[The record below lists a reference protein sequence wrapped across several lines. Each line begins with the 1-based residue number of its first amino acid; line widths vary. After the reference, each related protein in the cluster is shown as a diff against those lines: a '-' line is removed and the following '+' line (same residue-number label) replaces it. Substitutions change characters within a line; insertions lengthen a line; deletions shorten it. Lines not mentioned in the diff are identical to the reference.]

1 MNGTESVAEPP
12 ANSEHKYRQP
22 DVGVWWAHVM
32 RMANSLC
39 TVRTVK
45 PTKLGDKFVF
55 VSVFFF
61 LSWLRQKFKRTYH
74 KALGKFS
81 GAVVHRI
88 SMSVLYMRESCD
100 NGCHCDRLDALVNDA
115 ERKYSI

>member
-1 MNGTESVAEPP
+1 
-12 ANSEHKYRQP
+12 
-22 DVGVWWAHVM
+22 M

-55 VSVFFF
+55 VSVFFLCGCAKN
-61 LSWLRQKFKRTYH
+61 LSAHH

-81 GAVVHRI
+81 GAVVLRI
-88 SMSVLYMRESCD
+88 SMSVYMSESCD